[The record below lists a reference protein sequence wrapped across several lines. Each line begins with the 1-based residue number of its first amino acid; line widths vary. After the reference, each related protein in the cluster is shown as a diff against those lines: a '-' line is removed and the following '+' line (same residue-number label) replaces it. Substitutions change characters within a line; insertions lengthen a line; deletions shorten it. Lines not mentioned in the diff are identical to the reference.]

1 MKKLDRT
8 KVVTLSV
15 LYTVVCLLIACI
27 AYSNTA
33 HAQERFSQSIR
44 RLSCPR

>member
-15 LYTVVCLLIACI
+15 LFTVVCLLIACI
-27 AYSNTA
+27 GYSKTA

-44 RLSCPR
+44 RL